1 MARRA
6 LWRGAI
12 SFGLVVIPIKLYTG
26 TESKDLAF
34 TTLHDECKTRLR
46 QKRYCPFH
54 EVDVEPN
61 EIVRAY
67 EYSKDQYVIMD
78 DADFDSVAV
87 PSTHTIDIVRF
98 VDLAS
103 IDPIYFER
111 TYALEPDNVGAKPFY
126 LLKKALESTNR
137 VAVAKVSLRQKEHIC
152 CIRPYDDGL
161 LMETMFYPDE
171 IRGTAEL
178 TLPEEQ
184 VVFTEQEVG
193 MAVMLIDQLAGEFEP
208 EAFQDG
214 YRDELMHIIEA
225 KLGMAEPIVAAPAAP
240 KGKVGDLMEAL
251 MASIEAT
258 KQQRAASDGDDQ
270 NEAASEVPAEEETAS
285 KAPF

>member
-78 DADFDSVAV
+78 EADFDGVAV

-152 CIRPYDDGL
+152 CIRPYQDGL

-184 VVFTEQEVG
+184 VAFTEQEVG
-193 MAVMLIDQLAGEFEP
+193 MAVMLIDQLAGVFEP
-208 EAFQDG
+208 EVFHDG

-258 KQQRAASDGDDQ
+258 KQQRAAAEGDEQ
-270 NEAASEVPAEEETAS
+270 KGTTSKAEVQEEAAS